1 MGHASLTLCRPRATI
16 ESVRRQSQPSPL
28 TSGRSRRPPRRQ
40 RSSIGRRVVLLLAAI
55 AAAGVV
61 LGLVFAGSPT
71 KIAEGVRIDGID
83 VGGLEATDARSLLER
98 KSAALADK
106 PVVFAAAG
114 KRFRISPT
122 TLGVEPDWKA
132 AVGAAQR
139 QGDGFG
145 PLRGFRR
152 IDVDFFGADVTPPT
166 RVLDGALTYELDRI
180 AKAVDRRSRDAAL
193 VVHGSSVVVVPA
205 RAGRVLDRTAA
216 ADTIVTALA
225 SLTRTVGQV
234 QLPLRVQSPRV
245 RAAALAPAARQARIV
260 LSGPVALQL
269 GEKRWLVQPERL
281 ARLLALPSGG
291 TTALQIGGPAAD
303 AWLAQLGRGAE
314 SAPRDATFAV
324 NGSHVS
330 VVPAKPGLELDAV
343 ATAQVVLHAASQ
355 RLPYRRVA
363 VLPVKERPAKLSTA
377 KARSLGI
384 DGVVSTYTTI
394 FGGIANR
401 IHNVELVAHLVDDKL
416 IAPGEEFSFN
426 KTTGARTAAKGF
438 LEAPVIINGE
448 LSTGLGGG
456 VCQVSTTVFNAAYE
470 AGLKITERTNH
481 ALYISHYPQGRD
493 ATVDYPDVDLRFVND
508 TGHWLLLRTFVS
520 SDSLT
525 VGLYGTPTHRRVVSQ
540 TAPLVVHGK
549 PPVKKTIDKS
559 LKPGEKIV
567 DDPGEP
573 AMTTSVTR
581 DVYAPGGKLL
591 DHDVFYSSYRSSPEL
606 VRVGPKP
613 KKPKTKKKQP
623 ATTTAQTTTL
633 PAP

>member
-1 MGHASLTLCRPRATI
+1 LLA
-16 ESVRRQSQPSPL
+16 
-28 TSGRSRRPPRRQ
+28 
-40 RSSIGRRVVLLLAAI
+40 RRVILLVAAI
-55 AAAGVV
+55 VGAGVV

-83 VGGLEATDARSLLER
+83 VGGLKATDARSLLER
-98 KSAALADK
+98 KSSALAGT
-106 PVVFAAAG
+106 PVVFVAAG

-132 AVGAAQR
+132 AVDSAER
-139 QGDGFG
+139 QGNGFG

-152 IDVDFFGADVTPPT
+152 IGVDFFGADVTPPT
-166 RVLDGALTYELDRI
+166 RVLDGALTYELDQI
-180 AKAVDRRSRDAAL
+180 AKAVDRRSRSAAL
-193 VVHGSSVVVVPA
+193 TLHGTTVVVVPA
-205 RAGRVLDRTAA
+205 QAGHVLDRTAA
-216 ADTIVTALA
+216 AATIVTALA
-225 SLTRTVGQV
+225 SLTRPVGRV
-234 QLPLRVQSPRV
+234 QLPLRVDAPRV
-245 RAAALAPAARQARIV
+245 RAAALAPAAAQARVV

-269 GEKRWLVQPERL
+269 GEKRWLVQPKRL
-281 ARLLALPSGG
+281 AQLLDLPSGG
-291 TTALQIGGPAAD
+291 TTALRIGGPAAEN
-303 AWLAQLGRGAE
+303 WLSHLGNGAE
-314 SAPRDATFAV
+314 SRPRDATFAV
-324 NGSHVS
+324 NGSQVR
-330 VVPAKPGLELDAV
+330 VVPARPGLELDAV
-343 ATAQVVLHAASQ
+343 ATADAVLTAASR
-355 RLPYRRVA
+355 RLPERRVA

-377 KARSLGI
+377 AARALGI
-384 DGVVSTYTTI
+384 DSLVSTYTTI
-394 FGGIANR
+394 YGGIPNR
-401 IHNVELVAHLVDDKL
+401 IHNVQLVAHLVDDKL

-448 LSTGLGGG
+448 VTTGLGGG

-508 TGHWLLLRTFVS
+508 TGHWLFLKTFVGA
-520 SDSLT
+520 DALT
-525 VGLYGTPTHRRVVSQ
+525 VSLYGTPTGRKVEST

-549 PPVKKTIDKS
+549 PLVKKTVDKT

-581 DVYAPGGKLL
+581 VVYAPDGKVLHN
-591 DHDVFYSSYRSSPEL
+591 DTFYSSYVASPEL

-613 KKPKTKKKQP
+613 KKPKTKKKP
-623 ATTTAQTTTL
+623 NATATSPTTTL

>member
-1 MGHASLTLCRPRATI
+1 M
-16 ESVRRQSQPSPL
+16 VRRQSQSSPL
-28 TSGRSRRPPRRQ
+28 NGGRSRRPPRPK
-40 RSSIGRRVVLLLAAI
+40 RSSLGRRVLLLLAVI
-55 AAAGVV
+55 VGAGVV

-98 KSAALADK
+98 RSAALAGK
-106 PVVFAAAG
+106 PVVFVAAG

-122 TLGVEPDWKA
+122 TLGVQPDWKA
-132 AVGAAQR
+132 AVDAAQR
-139 QGDGFG
+139 QGGGFG

-166 RVLDGALTYELDRI
+166 RVLDGALTYELNQI
-180 AKAVDRRSRDAAL
+180 AKAVDRRSRSAAL
-193 VVHGSSVVVVPA
+193 TLRRTSVVVVPA

-225 SLTRTVGQV
+225 SLTRPVGQV
-234 QLPLRVQSPRV
+234 ELPLRVESPRV
-245 RAAALAPAARQARIV
+245 RAAALAPAARQARVV

-269 GEKRWLVQPERL
+269 GEKRWLVQPKRL
-281 ARLLALPSGG
+281 AQLLALPSGG
-291 TTALQIGGPAAD
+291 TTALRIGGPAAD
-303 AWLAQLGRGAE
+303 AWLMRLGSGAE
-314 SAPRDATFAV
+314 SPPRNATFAV
-324 NGSHVS
+324 NGNHIR
-330 VVPAKPGLELDAV
+330 VVPSKPGVELDAV
-343 ATAQVVLHAASQ
+343 ATAAVVLDAASH

-377 KARSLGI
+377 KARALGI
-384 DGVVSTYTTI
+384 DGVVSTYTTV

-525 VGLYGTPTHRRVVSQ
+525 VGLYGTPTHRKVVSQ

-549 PPVKKTIDKS
+549 APIKKTIDKS
-559 LKPGEKIV
+559 LKPGEKVV

-581 DVYAPGGKLL
+581 DVYAPGGKVL
-591 DHDVFYSSYRSSPEL
+591 DHDVFYSSYVASPEL

-613 KKPKTKKKQP
+613 KKAKAKTKKKPP
-623 ATTTAQTTTL
+623 ATATSQTTTL

>member
-1 MGHASLTLCRPRATI
+1 
-16 ESVRRQSQPSPL
+16 
-28 TSGRSRRPPRRQ
+28 
-40 RSSIGRRVVLLLAAI
+40 VLLLVAVI
-55 AAAGVV
+55 VAAGVV

-98 KSAALADK
+98 RSSALADK
-106 PVVFAAAG
+106 PVVFVAAG
-114 KRFRISPT
+114 KRFRISPS

-132 AVGAAQR
+132 AVDSAQR
-139 QGDGFG
+139 QGNGFG

-166 RVLDGALTYELDRI
+166 RVLDGALTYELRQI
-180 AKAVDRRSRDAAL
+180 AKAVDRPSRSAAL
-193 VVHGSSVVVVPA
+193 TLHGTSVAVVPA
-205 RAGRVLDRTAA
+205 RAGHVLDRTAA
-216 ADTIVTALA
+216 ADTIVASLA
-225 SLTRTVGQV
+225 SLTRQAGPVA
-234 QLPLRVQSPRV
+234 LPLRVETPRV
-245 RAAALAPAARQARIV
+245 QAAALAPAARQARVV

-269 GEKRWLVQPERL
+269 DEKRWLVQPKRL

-291 TTALQIGGPAAD
+291 TTALRIGGPAAD
-303 AWLAQLGRGAE
+303 AWLARLGKGVVA
-314 SAPRDATFAV
+314 APRNATFAAS
-324 NGSHVS
+324 GSHVR
-330 VVPAKPGLELDAV
+330 VVPARPGVQLDAL
-343 ATAQVVLHAASQ
+343 AAADTILTAASH
-355 RLPYRRVA
+355 RLADRRVA
-363 VLPVKERPAKLSTA
+363 VLPVKEQPAKLSTA
-377 KARSLGI
+377 AARALGI

-394 FGGIANR
+394 YGGIANR
-401 IHNVELVAHLVDDKL
+401 IHNVQLVAHLVDGKL

-448 LSTGLGGG
+448 VTTGLGGG

-508 TGHWLLLRTFVS
+508 TGHWLFLKTFVGT
-520 SDSLT
+520 DALT
-525 VGLYGTPTHRRVVSQ
+525 VSLYGTPTGRKVES
-540 TAPLVVHGK
+540 TTTPLVVHGK
-549 PPVKKTIDKS
+549 APVKKTVDPS
-559 LKPGEKIV
+559 LKPGEKVV

-581 DVYAPGGKLL
+581 VVYAADGKLL
-591 DHDVFYSSYRSSPEL
+591 SRDTFYSSYVAAPEL

-613 KKPKTKKKQP
+613 KKPKKKPP
-623 ATTTAQTTTL
+623 ATTTTTTTTSTTTQ